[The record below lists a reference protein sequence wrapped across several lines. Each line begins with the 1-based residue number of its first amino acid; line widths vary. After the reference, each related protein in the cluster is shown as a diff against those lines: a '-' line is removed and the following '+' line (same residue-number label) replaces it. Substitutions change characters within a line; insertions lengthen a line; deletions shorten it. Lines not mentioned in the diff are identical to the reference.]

1 MKQKEQI
8 QMAFEICER
17 ISKLE
22 SALWDLYFNEFLD
35 IIMGEEDVKSSNDRD
50 DLSRDF

>member
-8 QMAFEICER
+8 QLAFEICER

-22 SALWDLYFNEFLD
+22 SVLWDLYFNEFLD
-35 IIMGEEDVKSSNDRD
+35 IIMGEENPKTPNNKH
-50 DLSRDF
+50 DLTRDF

>member
-1 MKQKEQI
+1 MKQKQHI

-35 IIMGEEDVKSSNDRD
+35 IIMGEEDVKSSTDHHDPKRD
-50 DLSRDF
+50 L